1 MAVVLTN
8 THRVKTRKDHVCQ
21 GCGKTMPKGSEC
33 YSTSIAGDG
42 TAYTLY
48 ECEECRDYYIENCD
62 GCKDFEYCLGENYQ
76 VGAIRR
82 CRQENGV
89 RDDFLPAALGGGT
102 REN

>member
-1 MAVVLTN
+1 MS
-8 THRVKTRKDHVCQ
+8 VKVDITKFERDTWENDWYVC
-21 GCGKTMPKGSEC
+21 P
-33 YSTSIAGDG
+33 
-42 TAYTLY
+42 
-48 ECEECRDYYIENCD
+48 NCKFD
-62 GCKDFEYCLGENYQ
+62 SLDIFFEYCLGENYQ